1 MLIILL
7 STLIVICS
15 ALWQQIGLTSQL
27 EYDLQNTVN
36 WKWLVD
42 FKTRKINLFHLT
54 IKITVVLLMQKLIG
68 LSLVKNNLLQ
78 Y

>member
-15 ALWQQIGLTSQL
+15 ALSQQIGLTSQL

-42 FKTRKINLFHLT
+42 FKTRKIKLFHLT

-68 LSLVKNNLLQ
+68 LSLIKNNLLQ